1 MNAPTATAAAIL
13 VVEDDPGMGRFLH
26 ESLSEAGHR
35 VVVVDDGRS
44 ALAELGHRHLDLVIL
59 DLGLPDIDGMDLMRT
74 LREWDASPLILV
86 VSARGQ
92 DGDKVAALRAGADD
106 YLAKPFSL
114 QELLAR
120 VEARLRRRPA
130 PGTEEVLESAGLRL
144 ELAASQVL
152 RHGVPVRLTP
162 MELGVLRELL
172 RHHGRVRT
180 HREILAAVWG
190 PAFTAEHTYVRTIVQ
205 RLRGKLEDDPGRP
218 LLITTVPGVGY
229 VWQDSAPTVQP
240 PR

>member
-1 MNAPTATAAAIL
+1 MAAASVL
-13 VVEDDPGMGRFLH
+13 VVEDDPGMSRFLG
-26 ESLSEAGHR
+26 ESLADAGHR
-35 VVVVDDGRS
+35 V
-44 ALAELGHRHLDLVIL
+44 ALARDGQAALQELGRRHVDLLIL
-59 DLGLPDIDGMDLMRT
+59 DLGLPDLDGMALIQT
-74 LREWDASPLILV
+74 IREWEASPLILV

-92 DGDKVAALRAGADD
+92 DSDKVAALRAGADD

-120 VEARLRRRPA
+120 VEARLRRLNRD
-130 PGTEEVLESAGLRL
+130 GEEPLMISAGLRL
-144 ELAASQVL
+144 DLAASQVV
-152 RHGVPVRLTP
+152 RDGVPVRLTP

-172 RHHGRVRT
+172 RHRGRVRT

-205 RLRGKLEDDPGRP
+205 RLRLKLEADPAHPRW
-218 LLITTVPGVGY
+218 LTTVPGVGY
-229 VWQDSAPTVQP
+229 LWQDSMTVEAGGQP